1 MRIAQI
7 IDALEIGGA
16 EKMAVNYANSLAN
29 TIEFS
34 GLIATR
40 KEGNLK
46 LQIDE
51 KVDYLFLERKKTMDI
66 AAVLRLRN
74 YCKIN
79 KVQYLQ
85 AHSSSY
91 FTAFLVKMIYPKVKI
106 IWHDHNGLS
115 EFLSSRKEVFL
126 QFASYFFTG
135 IVVVNFKLKS
145 WAEIK
150 LKCKNVIYLA
160 NFTTL
165 SSNENKVTI
174 LNGTSG
180 KRILCLAN
188 LRFQKNH
195 FLLLEVANKL
205 KNSHPDWTFHL
216 VGKDFEDEY
225 SSKIKS
231 EIINSNLSE
240 NVFIYGSKQDTQNCI
255 KQSEICILTS
265 QSEGLPVALLEYG
278 LNKKP
283 VVSTDV
289 GEIPMI
295 IKNESNGFIVSK
307 FEAEN
312 FYLSLVKLI
321 ENQELRKFLG
331 EKLLETII
339 ENNSENALISNYL
352 QWLDKISNAD

>member
-46 LQIDE
+46 SQVDK
-51 KVDYLFLERKKTMDI
+51 KVNYLFLARKKKIDI
-66 AAVLRLRN
+66 AAILRLRN
-74 YCKIN
+74 YCKTN
-79 KVQYLQ
+79 NVQYLQ

-91 FTAFLVKMIYPKVKI
+91 FTAFLVKMSYPKVKI

-126 QFASYFFTG
+126 KFASYFFTG
-135 IVVVNFKLKS
+135 IVVVNYKLKS
-145 WAEIK
+145 WAETK
-150 LKCKNVIYLA
+150 LNCRNILYLP

-165 SSNENKVTI
+165 NANENKSTN
-174 LNGTSG
+174 LKGTFG

-195 FLLLEVANKL
+195 FLMLEVAKKL
-205 KNSHPDWTFHL
+205 KNSHPDWSFHL

-225 SSKIKS
+225 ASKIKS
-231 EIINSNLSE
+231 EIVNNNLSE

-255 KQSEICILTS
+255 EQSEICILTS

-295 IKNESNGFIVSK
+295 IKNENNGCIVSK
-307 FEAEN
+307 FDADN

-321 ENQELRKFLG
+321 ENQELRHFLG
-331 EKLLETII
+331 EALFETIVQ
-339 ENNSENALISNYL
+339 NNSEKAVITNYL
-352 QWLDKISNAD
+352 NWLDKIKHAE